1 MSNPNYYA
9 IIPANVRYN
18 KDLSYLEKFL
28 YCECTALSNVQ
39 GYCNA
44 SNEYFAKLYDKDR
57 ATISRAISTLQE
69 LGFIH
74 IEYERSGARVTKRK
88 IYPLDIKSTNDV
100 IVNCTEIAN
109 DKNVTREQE
118 KLLLTIDK
126 IVKENN
132 VNYNYILNNII
143 KMFSSSKEK
152 SIISSFGFTTN
163 CINAIE
169 EWLQFK
175 KEKNQTYKSK
185 GLETLCQKL
194 YKMQKENG
202 EQYLINAINHSM
214 ANNYA
219 GVFAESKFKSNSNN
233 KKPEQRQYT
242 KEQLN
247 NVYDDVSKI
256 IV

>member
-44 SNEYFAKLYDKDR
+44 GNEYFAKLYDKDK
-57 ATISRAISTLQE
+57 ATISRAISKLQE
-69 LGFIH
+69 LGFIY

-88 IYPLDIKSTNDV
+88 IYPLDIKTTNDK
-100 IVNCTEIAN
+100 IVNGTETTN
-109 DKNVTREQE
+109 DKNITREQE
-118 KLLLTIDK
+118 KLILTIDK

-143 KMFSSSKEK
+143 KMFSSNKEK
-152 SIISSFGFTTN
+152 SIIYSFEFTPN
-163 CINAIE
+163 CIKAIE
-169 EWLQFK
+169 DWLQFK
-175 KEKNQTYKSK
+175 KEKNQTYKDK
-185 GLETLCQKL
+185 GLETLCKKL
-194 YKMQKENG
+194 YQMQKDSG

-219 GVFAESKFKSNSNN
+219 GVYPESKS
-233 KKPEQRQYT
+233 KPKDNGKQAAKREYT
-242 KEQLN
+242 KEEYN
-247 NVYDDVSKI
+247 NLYDDI
-256 IV
+256 DEINI